1 MYGPQPLN
9 FTLIAAVVTPQYRF
23 VLASGE
29 NLGGQAVA
37 ANQMNIGIAQNSAGI
52 GEHISVCAL
61 GESRCYV
68 NSAVVAYAYVTATAS
83 GGATA
88 AASGDT
94 VNGIA
99 MEAGAIGDLIRV
111 FAVPPNLKAG

>member
-1 MYGPQPLN
+1 MYGEQPLN
-9 FTLIAAVVTPQYRF
+9 FTLIAAGSTPQYRF

-29 NLGGQAVA
+29 NYGGQAVA
-37 ANQMNIGIAQNSAGI
+37 ANQGNIGIAQNSAGA
-52 GEHISVCAL
+52 GEHISVCPL

-68 NSAVVAYAYVTATAS
+68 NSAVAAYARVTATAS
-83 GGATA
+83 GGCTT

-111 FAVPPNLKAG
+111 FVQPPWKLA